1 MTDDLV
7 ERAAHAAN
15 IERTNMTEEQPIIT
29 QSDVEL
35 WRAGNAAAL
44 DAAGYVMDA
53 EQCRQGQFDDLE
65 PAKEFQREIARQRRA
80 TLTAIEEMMEEFVT
94 NWPKPKKMKTAL
106 ALIAKVIRAA
116 INPAS
121 HNYWGAGE
129 AECPSDI
136 KAGNGELHTLRCKVC
151 GRDNPK
157 DNRCFEGSA
166 TSLAAQDG
174 LVEALKALIP
184 KNVGDNQSLP
194 DDFNLPCDISMGEV
208 RRARR
213 ALAAFGG
220 QQ

>member
-1 MTDDLV
+1 MT
-7 ERAAHAAN
+7 
-15 IERTNMTEEQPIIT
+15 MTKAGEQPTIT
-29 QSDVEL
+29 QADIEL

-80 TLTAIEEMMEEFVT
+80 TLKAIEEMMDEFVT

-106 ALIAKVIRAA
+106 ALTAKVIRAA

-151 GRDNPK
+151 ERDNPE
-157 DNRCFEGSA
+157 DNRCFEGS
-166 TSLAAQDG
+166 TPLLAAQVD
-174 LVEALKALIP
+174 ALRQTRDALRKLQPALNVMAREIIDDIIADNIEKALP
-184 KNVGDNQSLP
+184 
-194 DDFNLPCDISMGEV
+194 
-208 RRARR
+208 
-213 ALAAFGG
+213 
-220 QQ
+220 

>member
-1 MTDDLV
+1 
-7 ERAAHAAN
+7 
-15 IERTNMTEEQPIIT
+15 MTEEEQPTIT
-29 QSDVEL
+29 QADIEL

-80 TLTAIEEMMEEFVT
+80 TLTAIEEMMDEFVT
-94 NWPKPKKMKTAL
+94 
-106 ALIAKVIRAA
+106 AA

-151 GRDNPK
+151 GRDNPE
-157 DNRCFEGSA
+157 DNRCFEGST

-174 LVEALKALIP
+174 LVEALRLFVGCAYPVAEEINQRGHNWCEAYLDDALPIA
-184 KNVGDNQSLP
+184 
-194 DDFNLPCDISMGEV
+194 
-208 RRARR
+208 RA
-213 ALAAFGG
+213 ALASLGDKP
-220 QQ
+220 